1 MTVTINH
8 VWGALA
14 ISALLATSPACAQKA
29 YGPGASD
36 TEIKLGQSTPLS
48 GPASAFGAGAG
59 RAVVGYFEMLNEQGG
74 INGRKINFTQLDN
87 AYSAPKA
94 VEQSRK
100 LVEDIGVLAEVGTIG
115 TAPNVAIQK
124 YLNSK
129 QVPQLFITAGGRRF
143 NDPKNFPVDRAA
155 LSGFR
160 NRRPGHRQIPPEE
173 PSPTPRSACC
183 IRMTITERTISG
195 DCAPGS
201 ATRPR
206 RSSLEVSYELA
217 DPTIDSQIVQLKAA
231 GIDTL
236 VEQSSSKAAA
246 QSIRKVHELNWNPLH
261 IIGGSTAS
269 VETILKPAGLD
280 ASKGLV
286 TTQFLKQPGDP
297 AWANDD
303 EVKAYKEFLKKYAP
317 SVNPDDYS
325 VLVAY
330 MNVHAVELVLKK
342 CGDQLTREN
351 LIRQATSLHGER
363 LPMMLPGVSIST
375 KPDDYAAFKT
385 LRIASLRRS
394 QLDICQAIRCRPINI
409 QTINPS
415 GARQLLR
422 RRRLT
427 LRERERQVRESTIP
441 TGTTIG
447 RRRKSLPKLRYCR
460 NLYPSLPFDCLAPT
474 YRVDSGI

>member
-1 MTVTINH
+1 MNRTTNWI
-8 VWGALA
+8 WGPLA
-14 ISALLATSPACAQKA
+14 MAALLAASPASAQKT

-59 RAVVGYFEMLNEQGG
+59 RAVVGYFEMLNEKGG
-74 INGRKINFTQLDN
+74 IHGRKISFTQLDN

-94 VEQSRK
+94 IEQSRK
-100 LVEDIGVLAEVGTIG
+100 LIDDVGVLAEVGTIG

-143 NDPKNFPVDRAA
+143 NDPKTFPWTVPLYPDFETEGAVIAKYILKTKPDAKIGLLYQNDDYGKDYAKGLRAGLGA
-155 LSGFR
+155 RAS
-160 NRRPGHRQIPPEE
+160 QIV
-173 PSPTPRSACC
+173 A
-183 IRMTITERTISG
+183 
-195 DCAPGS
+195 
-201 ATRPR
+201 
-206 RSSLEVSYELA
+206 EVSYEVA

-231 GIDTL
+231 GADTL
-236 VEQSSSKAAA
+236 IEQSSAKAAA
-246 QSIRKVHELNWNPLH
+246 QSIRKVHELNWTPLH

-269 VETILKPAGLD
+269 VETVLKPAGLD

-317 SVNPDDYS
+317 SANPDDYS

-330 MNVHAVELVLKK
+330 MNVHAITLALEK

-351 LIRQATSLHGER
+351 LIHQATSLNGER
-363 LPMMLPGVSIST
+363 LPMMLPGVHIST
-375 KPDDYAAFKT
+375 VPNDYTPFKA
-385 LRIASLRRS
+385 LRIAIFDGTSWSL
-394 QLDICQAIRCRPINI
+394 
-409 QTINPS
+409 S
-415 GARQLLR
+415 GDPVSA
-422 RRRLT
+422 
-427 LRERERQVRESTIP
+427 
-441 TGTTIG
+441 
-447 RRRKSLPKLRYCR
+447 
-460 NLYPSLPFDCLAPT
+460 D
-474 YRVDSGI
+474 

>member
-1 MTVTINH
+1 VTLDCNR
-8 VWGALA
+8 VCGVLAL
-14 ISALLATSPACAQKA
+14 SALLTTSPIWAQKA
-29 YGPGASD
+29 YDPGVSD

-74 INGRKINFTQLDN
+74 INGRKISFTQLDN

-94 VEQSRK
+94 IEQSRK
-100 LVEDIGVLAEVGTIG
+100 LVEDTGVLAEVGTIG

-143 NDPKNFPVDRAA
+143 NDPKNFPWTVPLYPDFETEGRVVAKYLLKSKPDARIGVLYQNDDYGKDYLRGLRAGLA
-155 LSGFR
+155 DKAS
-160 NRRPGHRQIPPEE
+160 QIV
-173 PSPTPRSACC
+173 
-183 IRMTITERTISG
+183 
-195 DCAPGS
+195 
-201 ATRPR
+201 
-206 RSSLEVSYELA
+206 LEASYELA
-217 DPTIDSQIVQLKAA
+217 DPTIDSQIVRLKAA
-231 GIDTL
+231 GIDTM

-246 QSIRKVHELNWNPLH
+246 QSIRKVHELGWNPLH

-269 VETILKPAGLD
+269 VDTILKPAGLD

-303 EVKAYKEFLKKYAP
+303 EVRAYKEFLKKYAP

-330 MNVHAVELVLKK
+330 MNVHAVELVLKN

-351 LIRQATSLHGER
+351 LIRHATSLHGER
-363 LPMMLPGVSIST
+363 LPMMLPGISIST

-385 LRIASLRRS
+385 LRIAVF
-394 QLDICQAIRCRPINI
+394 D
-409 QTINPS
+409 
-415 GARQLLR
+415 GASWN
-422 RRRLT
+422 LT
-427 LRERERQVRESTIP
+427 GDALSAE
-441 TGTTIG
+441 
-447 RRRKSLPKLRYCR
+447 
-460 NLYPSLPFDCLAPT
+460 
-474 YRVDSGI
+474 

>member
-1 MTVTINH
+1 LNNTIIRAL
-8 VWGALA
+8 GAVA
-14 ISALLATSPACAQKA
+14 VSAAFAAAPAHAQKA
-29 YGPGASD
+29 YDPGASD

-59 RAVVGYFEMLNEQGG
+59 RAVVGYFEMINEQGG
-74 INGRKINFTQLDN
+74 VNGRKISFTQLDN

-94 VEQSRK
+94 IEQSRK

-115 TAPNVAIQK
+115 TVPNVAIQK

-129 QVPQLFITAGGRRF
+129 HAPQLFITAGGRRF
-143 NDPKNFPVDRAA
+143 NDPKNFPWTVPLYPDFETEGRIVAKYLLKNKPDAKIGVLYQNDDYGRDYLRGLRAGLGESA
-155 LSGFR
+155 S
-160 NRRPGHRQIPPEE
+160 QIV
-173 PSPTPRSACC
+173 
-183 IRMTITERTISG
+183 
-195 DCAPGS
+195 
-201 ATRPR
+201 
-206 RSSLEVSYELA
+206 LEASYELA
-217 DPTIDSQIVQLKAA
+217 DPTIDSQIVQLKSA
-231 GIDTL
+231 GVDTL

-246 QSIRKVHELNWNPLH
+246 QSIRKVHELGWKPLH

-317 SVNPDDYS
+317 AANPDDYS

-363 LPMMLPGVSIST
+363 LPMMLPDISIST

-385 LRIASLRRS
+385 LRIAVFNGESWTLS
-394 QLDICQAIRCRPINI
+394 GDPI
-409 QTINPS
+409 S
-415 GARQLLR
+415 A
-422 RRRLT
+422 
-427 LRERERQVRESTIP
+427 E
-441 TGTTIG
+441 
-447 RRRKSLPKLRYCR
+447 
-460 NLYPSLPFDCLAPT
+460 
-474 YRVDSGI
+474 

>member
-1 MTVTINH
+1 VTLIRNFGR
-8 VWGALA
+8 GAIALSA
-14 ISALLATSPACAQKA
+14 VLALLPAWGQKT
-29 YGPGASD
+29 YSPGASD

-59 RAVVGYFEMLNEQGG
+59 RAVVGYFQMLNEQGG

-94 VEQSRK
+94 VEQTRK
-100 LVEDIGVLAEVGTIG
+100 LVEDTGVLAEVGTIG

-124 YLNSK
+124 FLNSK

-143 NDPKNFPVDRAA
+143 NDPKNFPWTVPLYPDFETEGRVVAKYLLKTKPDA
-155 LSGFR
+155 KIGVLYQNDDYGKDYLR
-160 NRRPGHRQIPPEE
+160 GLKAGLGDKAKQIV
-173 PSPTPRSACC
+173 
-183 IRMTITERTISG
+183 
-195 DCAPGS
+195 
-201 ATRPR
+201 
-206 RSSLEVSYELA
+206 LEASYELA
-217 DPTIDSQIVQLKAA
+217 DPTIDSQIVSLKAS

-269 VETILKPAGLD
+269 VETILKPAGLE

-286 TTQFLKQPGDP
+286 TTQFLKQPGDA
-297 AWANDD
+297 AWANDQ
-303 EVKAYKEFLKKYAP
+303 EVKEYKDFLKKYAP

-342 CGDQLTREN
+342 CGDELTREN

-363 LPMMLPGVSIST
+363 LPMMLPGISIRT
-375 KPDDYAAFKT
+375 KPDDYGAFKT
-385 LRIASLRRS
+385 LRIAVFDGESWSL
-394 QLDICQAIRCRPINI
+394 
-409 QTINPS
+409 
-415 GARQLLR
+415 
-422 RRRLT
+422 
-427 LRERERQVRESTIP
+427 
-441 TGTTIG
+441 TGDPL
-447 RRRKSLPKLRYCR
+447 S
-460 NLYPSLPFDCLAPT
+460 AE
-474 YRVDSGI
+474 

>member
-1 MTVTINH
+1 VTRTINQI
-8 VWGALA
+8 WGALVA
-14 ISALLATSPACAQKA
+14 SMLLAAAPAHAQKA
-29 YGPGASD
+29 YGPGVSD

-59 RAVVGYFEMLNEQGG
+59 RAVVAYFDLLNEQGG

-100 LVEDIGVLAEVGTIG
+100 LVEDTGVLAEVGTIG

-143 NDPKNFPVDRAA
+143 NDPKNFPWTVPLYPDFETEGRVVAKYLLKNKPDAKIGVLYQNDDYGKDYLRGLRAGLGEKA
-155 LSGFR
+155 S
-160 NRRPGHRQIPPEE
+160 QIV
-173 PSPTPRSACC
+173 
-183 IRMTITERTISG
+183 
-195 DCAPGS
+195 
-201 ATRPR
+201 
-206 RSSLEVSYELA
+206 LEASYELT

-231 GIDTL
+231 GIDTM

-246 QSIRKVHELNWNPLH
+246 QSIRKVHELDWHPLH

-269 VETILKPAGLD
+269 VETILKPAGLE

-303 EVKAYKEFLKKYAP
+303 EVTAYKAFLKKYAP

-330 MNVHAVELVLKK
+330 MNVHAIELILKK

-363 LPMMLPGVSIST
+363 LPMMLPGISIST
-375 KPDDYAAFKT
+375 RSDDYAAFKT
-385 LRIASLRRS
+385 LRIA
-394 QLDICQAIRCRPINI
+394 IFN
-409 QTINPS
+409 
-415 GARQLLR
+415 G
-422 RRRLT
+422 
-427 LRERERQVRESTIP
+427 ESW
-441 TGTTIG
+441 G
-447 RRRKSLPKLRYCR
+447 
-460 NLYPSLPFDCLAPT
+460 LAGDPL
-474 YRVDSGI
+474 SAE

>member
-1 MTVTINH
+1 VIPACNRICL
-8 VWGALA
+8 ALA
-14 ISALLATSPACAQKA
+14 LSALLIASPALAQKA
-29 YGPGASD
+29 YSPGASD

-48 GPASAFGAGAG
+48 GPASAFGSGAG

-100 LVEDIGVLAEVGTIG
+100 LVDDVGVLAEVGTIG
-115 TAPNVAIQK
+115 TVPNVAIQK

-143 NDPKNFPVDRAA
+143 NDPKTYPWTVPLYPDFETEGRVIAKYILKTKPDAKIGVLYQNDDYGKDYLKGLRTG
-155 LSGFR
+155 LGEKGS
-160 NRRPGHRQIPPEE
+160 QI
-173 PSPTPRSACC
+173 A
-183 IRMTITERTISG
+183 I
-195 DCAPGS
+195 
-201 ATRPR
+201 
-206 RSSLEVSYELA
+206 EVSYELA
-217 DPTIDSQIVQLKAA
+217 DPTIDSQIVQLKSA

-236 VEQSSSKAAA
+236 IEQSSSKAAA

-297 AWANDD
+297 AWVNDD
-303 EVKAYKEFLKKYAP
+303 EVKAYKEFLKTYAP
-317 SVNPDDYS
+317 SANPDDYS

-330 MNVHAVELVLKK
+330 MNVHAVTLALKQ

-351 LIRQATSLHGER
+351 LIHQATSLHGER
-363 LPMMLPGVSIST
+363 LPMMLPGISIGA
-375 KPDDYAAFKT
+375 KPDDYTPFKT
-385 LRIASLRRS
+385 LRIAVFNGESWTL
-394 QLDICQAIRCRPINI
+394 
-409 QTINPS
+409 S
-415 GARQLLR
+415 GDPLSA
-422 RRRLT
+422 
-427 LRERERQVRESTIP
+427 E
-441 TGTTIG
+441 
-447 RRRKSLPKLRYCR
+447 
-460 NLYPSLPFDCLAPT
+460 
-474 YRVDSGI
+474 

>member
-1 MTVTINH
+1 MKSSFS
-8 VWGALA
+8 GALCFIA
-14 ISALLATSPACAQKA
+14 VSAALVSTPVRAQKA

-59 RAVVGYFEMLNEQGG
+59 RAVVGYFQMLNEQGG
-74 INGRKINFTQLDN
+74 INGRRINFTQLDN

-94 VEQSRK
+94 IEQSRK
-100 LVEDIGVLAEVGTIG
+100 LVEDTVVLAEVGTIG

-124 YLNSK
+124 FLNSK

-143 NDPKNFPVDRAA
+143 NDPKNFPWTVPLYPDFETEGRVIAKYLLKNKPDA
-155 LSGFR
+155 KIGVLYQNDDYGKDYLR
-160 NRRPGHRQIPPEE
+160 GLKAGLGDKAKQIV
-173 PSPTPRSACC
+173 
-183 IRMTITERTISG
+183 
-195 DCAPGS
+195 
-201 ATRPR
+201 
-206 RSSLEVSYELA
+206 LEASYELA
-217 DPTIDSQIVQLKAA
+217 DPTIDSQIVSLKAS

-269 VETILKPAGLD
+269 VETILKPAGLG

-297 AWANDD
+297 AWANDQ
-303 EVKAYKEFLKKYAP
+303 EVKEYKNFLRKYAP

-330 MNVHAVELVLKK
+330 MNVHAIELVLKK
-342 CGDQLTREN
+342 CGDELTREN

-363 LPMMLPGVSIST
+363 LPMMLPGISIST
-375 KPDDYAAFKT
+375 KPDDYGAFKT
-385 LRIASLRRS
+385 LRIAVFDGESWSL
-394 QLDICQAIRCRPINI
+394 
-409 QTINPS
+409 
-415 GARQLLR
+415 
-422 RRRLT
+422 
-427 LRERERQVRESTIP
+427 
-441 TGTTIG
+441 TGDPL
-447 RRRKSLPKLRYCR
+447 SA
-460 NLYPSLPFDCLAPT
+460 D
-474 YRVDSGI
+474 